1 MKLGLKLI
9 INFIAIG
16 IVASQIIFWQGHLSA
31 RRIIEKDNFNKLT
44 AIRESKKRQI
54 ESYFTTVQNQTITL
68 AENYMVLLAAQ
79 EFHESFLQLGKKDG
93 NIGLSKKSLKNFYTD
108 QFSSGS
114 GLNKDEAMALYPDD
128 ANRITLQ
135 YQYIAANPYPMGF
148 KDGLDRAEDDN
159 AYSKAHAK
167 YHTVFRNYI
176 KRFGFYDLFLI
187 DTEGNIVYTVMKE
200 IDYATNLADGPFKS
214 SNIGEA
220 FERANSECVMGQT
233 TVVDFRPYLP
243 SFNFPAAF
251 IATPLYLKKKRIGVL
266 ILQLPIKEINSVMT
280 GGGEW
285 RRDGLG
291 TSGET
296 YLVGADSTMRSDSR
310 FLIENPDALKTEL
323 VKYGVESNEIS
334 KIFKYGTTVLLKKV
348 KTSASLDALNGNTN
362 TRIVR
367 DYRNIPVLSSYT
379 PLEIQDLNWVI
390 LSEIDVQ
397 EVFGPLEKLK
407 VSSIIFV
414 LFISLLI
421 AFYGISFSRKIIIAL
436 RQLQQGISKI
446 DKGDLSHKLK
456 IETNDEFSS
465 LAEAF
470 NKMAQNLRNTMAS
483 KDELSREIEQRKLAE
498 LEKERLIDQLQDTLA
513 EIRTL
518 RGILPLCSFCKK
530 VRDDKG
536 YWEQVDIY
544 IQKYSE
550 ANISHSICPEC
561 AEKHYAKE
569 YEKIKKK
576 KKTD

>member
-1 MKLGLKLI
+1 
-9 INFIAIG
+9 
-16 IVASQIIFWQGHLSA
+16 
-31 RRIIEKDNFNKLT
+31 
-44 AIRESKKRQI
+44 
-54 ESYFTTVQNQTITL
+54 
-68 AENYMVLLAAQ
+68 
-79 EFHESFLQLGKKDG
+79 
-93 NIGLSKKSLKNFYTD
+93 
-108 QFSSGS
+108 
-114 GLNKDEAMALYPDD
+114 
-128 ANRITLQ
+128 
-135 YQYIAANPYPMGF
+135 
-148 KDGLDRAEDDN
+148 
-159 AYSKAHAK
+159 
-167 YHTVFRNYI
+167 
-176 KRFGFYDLFLI
+176 
-187 DTEGNIVYTVMKE
+187 
-200 IDYATNLADGPFKS
+200 
-214 SNIGEA
+214 
-220 FERANSECVMGQT
+220 
-233 TVVDFRPYLP
+233 
-243 SFNFPAAF
+243 
-251 IATPLYLKKKRIGVL
+251 
-266 ILQLPIKEINSVMT
+266 
-280 GGGEW
+280 
-285 RRDGLG
+285 
-291 TSGET
+291 
-296 YLVGADSTMRSDSR
+296 
-310 FLIENPDALKTEL
+310 
-323 VKYGVESNEIS
+323 
-334 KIFKYGTTVLLKKV
+334 
-348 KTSASLDALNGNTN
+348 
-362 TRIVR
+362 
-367 DYRNIPVLSSYT
+367 LSSYT

-569 YEKIKKK
+569 YEKVKKK